1 MHLLHLVRRVCSD
14 LCMLASHRQK
24 NTRVFASGV
33 LLALV
38 FIFFFCFMG
47 IYGSFP
53 ESDQGNKIPYN
64 DYWLVSRGYDSP
76 SVKSFHDEAVFYTYV
91 TSQQAAGRSLCLL
104 SKNTEFDVYVDGE
117 MTYSFHPDSPAIYGK
132 FYGTYPHQIELSS
145 VDDVSEIMIVADT
158 IDGSTGSFT
167 DITLQSGTS
176 FVTDIFRVS
185 MFPYCISIV
194 IAFMGLA
201 LVIGGLTILKNAS
214 AGKEIAAMG
223 LFALDSGIWT
233 ACSSGI
239 VGMVLGN
246 PVTMHFVNY
255 ISLIVLPAIAV
266 MFVYLL
272 TGKRYQLFSNT
283 IIIITLFTLI
293 FDIVMTV
300 TGLSTYHD
308 LLLTTH
314 AECILVVIYSF
325 LSIFKSIKSGQETL
339 STRVTV
345 MGAFIAVVLGGLID
359 LMRYLAGNT
368 GLDSAYYFRLGL
380 MAFIFIMGIHEVYA
394 LMVYR
399 KYESEAEELSK
410 IAYTDALTGLKNR
423 MAFTDKEDIYSM
435 KPQGAGIV
443 IQLDINNLKKVND
456 TYGHKEGDK
465 HIKAAADV
473 INQSFGQI
481 GDCYRT
487 GGDEFIVVVENLK
500 HQSDFET
507 ARDKFIK
514 LIDEYN
520 EKEKPRVK
528 LEIPYGVEEY
538 DLKSKDVE
546 KALRLAD
553 GKMYDMKKQMKE
565 N

>member
-1 MHLLHLVRRVCSD
+1 MIQL
-14 LCMLASHRQK
+14 HRQK

-33 LLALV
+33 CLSLV

-47 IYGSFP
+47 IYGAV
-53 ESDQGNKIPYN
+53 SDSTHDNAIDYDN
-64 DYWLVSRGYDSP
+64 YWLVARGYDNA
-76 SVKSFHDEAVFYTYV
+76 SVKNFHDEAEFYTYITEEQV
-91 TSQQAAGRSLCLL
+91 AARSLCFLA
-104 SKNTEFDVYVDGE
+104 KNVEFDVLIDGE
-117 MTYSFHPDSPAIYGK
+117 TVYSFHPEIPTIYGK

-145 VDDVSEIMIVADT
+145 VDEMSEVRIVADT

-167 DITLQSGTS
+167 EITLQSATS
-176 FVTDIFRVS
+176 YITEIFRTS

-201 LVIGGLTILKNAS
+201 LVIGGLTLLKNAS

-272 TGKRYQLFSNT
+272 TGKKYQLFSNT
-283 IIIITLFTLI
+283 IILVTLLTLI
-293 FDIVMTV
+293 FDVVMTAL
-300 TGLSTYHD
+300 GLSTYHD
-308 LLLTTH
+308 LLITTH
-314 AECILVVIYSF
+314 VECISVVVYSF
-325 LSIFKSIKSGQETL
+325 LCIFKSMKEGQESI

-345 MGAFIAVVLGGLID
+345 MGAFVAVVIGGLID
-359 LMRYLAGNT
+359 LTRYFAGNS
-368 GLDSAYYFRLGL
+368 GLDSAYFFRLGL
-380 MAFIFIMGIHEVYA
+380 MAFVLIMGINEIYA
-394 LMVYR
+394 LMFYR

-435 KPQGAGIV
+435 KPKGAGIV

-456 TYGHKEGDK
+456 TYGHKEGDR

-473 INQSFGQI
+473 ISQSFGQI

-487 GGDEFIVVVENLK
+487 GGDEFIVVVE
-500 HQSDFET
+500 SVDYSAFE
-507 ARDKFIK
+507 AAKEKFIK

-520 EKEKPRVK
+520 EKHKPRVK

-538 DLKSKDVE
+538 DLKSVDVE

-553 GKMYDMKKQMKE
+553 GKMYVMKKQMKE
-565 N
+565 T